1 MQSLARGSQCTNR
14 ITEGGYIKA
23 RRRAWGSVTEAARGK
38 KYVLRWV
45 ENTPSGR
52 KRRSRTVYGTYRE
65 ACNELAKIQAT
76 RCDERAMPTV
86 GQLYE
91 SRYLPWL
98 ERKYDVVRELFAE
111 SDSNW
116 NQTFYVLLFRTI
128 GDVTNRDAFLT
139 LARRVSYRMVLRERA
154 SLHAVEAM
162 LIGASGLLD
171 NYRDD
176 AYTRS
181 LKQDF
186 DYFSRKYEIAPMTG
200 AEWNLR
206 DIRPANHPLLRIA
219 QLAAFLASNDFLIDR
234 LVECRTAEEVRRL
247 FSAEA
252 SDYWYTHYIPAT
264 PTRELPKRIGR
275 MKSDLLGI
283 NLVSLIQYAYGAYNG
298 NERLRERAFAL
309 LEAIPAEENRFMRRW
324 RLYDLHPA
332 NAFQS
337 QALLQLATEYC
348 DRRRCAECPVGR
360 RRLAALRQS
369 VPADESLSRH

>member
-1 MQSLARGSQCTNR
+1 MTDEELRRAEHRLLAGAATYAC
-14 ITEGGYIKA
+14 GGYIVRLDA
-23 RRRAWGSVTEAARGK
+23 LHRNDLYTR
-38 KYVLRWV
+38 
-45 ENTPSGR
+45 
-52 KRRSRTVYGTYRE
+52 
-65 ACNELAKIQAT
+65 LAYD
-76 RCDERAMPTV
+76 R
-86 GQLYE
+86 
-91 SRYLPWL
+91 L

-275 MKSDLLGI
+275 MKSRPCWA
-283 NLVSLIQYAYGAYNG
+283 STSS
-298 NERLRERAFAL
+298 
-309 LEAIPAEENRFMRRW
+309 P
-324 RLYDLHPA
+324 
-332 NAFQS
+332 
-337 QALLQLATEYC
+337 
-348 DRRRCAECPVGR
+348 
-360 RRLAALRQS
+360 
-369 VPADESLSRH
+369 

>member
-1 MQSLARGSQCTNR
+1 MTDEELRRTEHRLLAGAATYAC
-14 ITEGGYIKA
+14 GGYIA
-23 RRRAWGSVTEAARGK
+23 RLDALHRNDLYTR
-38 KYVLRWV
+38 
-45 ENTPSGR
+45 
-52 KRRSRTVYGTYRE
+52 
-65 ACNELAKIQAT
+65 LAYD
-76 RCDERAMPTV
+76 R
-86 GQLYE
+86 
-91 SRYLPWL
+91 L

>member
-1 MQSLARGSQCTNR
+1 MTDEELRRAEHRLLAGAATYAC
-14 ITEGGYIKA
+14 GGYIVRLDA
-23 RRRAWGSVTEAARGK
+23 LHRNDLYTR
-38 KYVLRWV
+38 
-45 ENTPSGR
+45 
-52 KRRSRTVYGTYRE
+52 
-65 ACNELAKIQAT
+65 LAYD
-76 RCDERAMPTV
+76 R
-86 GQLYE
+86 
-91 SRYLPWL
+91 L

-176 AYTRS
+176 TYTRS

-275 MKSDLLGI
+275 MKSDLLGTT
-283 NLVSLIQYAYGAYNG
+283 SS
-298 NERLRERAFAL
+298 
-309 LEAIPAEENRFMRRW
+309 P
-324 RLYDLHPA
+324 
-332 NAFQS
+332 
-337 QALLQLATEYC
+337 
-348 DRRRCAECPVGR
+348 
-360 RRLAALRQS
+360 
-369 VPADESLSRH
+369 

>member
-1 MQSLARGSQCTNR
+1 MTDEELRRAEHRLLAGAATYAC
-14 ITEGGYIKA
+14 GGYIA
-23 RRRAWGSVTEAARGK
+23 RLDALHRNDLYTR
-38 KYVLRWV
+38 
-45 ENTPSGR
+45 
-52 KRRSRTVYGTYRE
+52 
-65 ACNELAKIQAT
+65 LAYD
-76 RCDERAMPTV
+76 R
-86 GQLYE
+86 
-91 SRYLPWL
+91 L

-128 GDVTNRDAFLT
+128 GDATNRDAFLT

-324 RLYDLHPA
+324 RFYDLRPA

-348 DRRRCAECPVGR
+348 DRRRCTECPVGR